1 MKSLTNRILLGLVL
15 GVVAG
20 IVLTGLPASAVKTLN
35 DWILGP
41 VGDAFIRLIKL
52 LVAPLVLTSLVV
64 GTASLGDIRKVGR
77 LGGQILGFYL
87 ATTAL
92 AVVLGLI
99 IAGIF
104 NPGLGLQLPT
114 GTSFKAPPIPSVAS
128 VFLNMIP
135 TNPFE
140 ALVKADMLQIIVFA
154 LLTGSAMTAIGDK
167 ARPVAAVFESFNDV
181 LLRMIGMIMAV
192 APYGVF
198 ALIAKVVTQYGL
210 GILLPLAKV
219 IIAVVLAVVL
229 HAIIVYASIVRI
241 WGHMNPLKFFQG
253 AAPAMSVAFSTCSSA
268 ATLPVTMDC
277 SEKNLGV
284 PGYIGSFTL
293 PLGATINMDGTAI
306 YQGISAIF
314 VAQIFGV
321 SLGLPQYLMIIL
333 TATVASIGAAGVP
346 GAGLI
351 MLSMVLASV
360 GLPIEGIGLIA
371 GIDRIL
377 DMFRTTINVTG
388 DMACTVAVAAL
399 EGELKTAAG
408 LTNAASAD

>member
-1 MKSLTNRILLGLVL
+1 MKSLTNRILLGLAL
-15 GVVAG
+15 GVIFG
-20 IVLTGLPASAVKTLN
+20 ILLTAFPAPTVKWLN

-41 VGDAFIRLIKL
+41 VGEAFIRLIKL

-77 LGGQILGFYL
+77 LGGRIMAFYL
-87 ATTAL
+87 ATTAF
-92 AVVLGLI
+92 AVTLGLI
-99 IAGIF
+99 IAVII
-104 NPGLGLQLPT
+104 NPGLGLTLPP
-114 GTSFKAPPIPSVAS
+114 GTTYKAPAIPSVVS

-154 LLTGSAMTAIGDK
+154 LLTGSAMAAIGDK
-167 ARPVAAVFESFNDV
+167 GKAVLAVFESFNEV

-210 GILLPLAKV
+210 AVLLPLAKV
-219 IIAVVLAVVL
+219 IIAVVLAIAL
-229 HAIIVYASIVRI
+229 HAIIVYSSIVRM
-241 WGHMNPLKFFQG
+241 WGHMSPLKFFQG

-277 SEKNLGV
+277 TEKNLGV

-293 PLGATINMDGTAI
+293 PLGATVNMDGTAI
-306 YQGISAIF
+306 YQGISAVF
-314 VAQIFGV
+314 VAQIFGI

-333 TATVASIGAAGVP
+333 TATLASIGAAGVP

-351 MLSMVLASV
+351 MLSMVLTSV
-360 GLPIEGIGLIA
+360 GLPIEGVALIA

-399 EGELKTAAG
+399 EGELKKG
-408 LTNAASAD
+408 E